1 MVERPQLLNVGQCD
15 HSSLCWSDAS
25 SCNDASVTTVA
36 FEERPQLWHEA
47 SLTTAAYVWSD
58 HTSGMLELLAAE
70 AFE

>member
-47 SLTTAAYVWSD
+47 SVTTAAYD
-58 HTSGMLELLAAE
+58 GATTALAC
-70 AFE
+70 